1 VSAVDTPVS
10 SLHIPPVRTHCR
22 RSFLRA
28 AGVSL
33 ALLALESFTS
43 ATRAASADK
52 PIRRLACC
60 TTLGIH
66 GENLFPKQAGRGF
79 ALTPYLEPLKDFS
92 HDLTIFSGVSHLE
105 IDGGHSSEAS
115 FLSAAPHSGASSF
128 RNKISLDQFVLE
140 KLPPAMRFG
149 SLVLNTGNGDVGLSV
164 SRSGVKVPAD
174 YRPSE
179 VFKKLFVNGT
189 AKDVSQ
195 QSERLRDG
203 QSIMDTV
210 AGDARRP
217 ATRVTARDR
226 DKLDEYFTSV
236 REVEQRLKLAEAWAQ
251 KPKPSVNVPP
261 PTDVQNAADFVART
275 QLMFDLAHL
284 ALQTDSTRIIT
295 LAIAGHNSVPPVKG
309 ITIDWHNLS
318 HHGKDPEKLA
328 QLRIIELEQMKLLAG
343 FIAKLKASKE
353 SGSDLLANTSVLYG
367 SNLGNA
373 SSHDTKNMP
382 MLLIGG
388 GFKHGQHLAFDE
400 KQNYPLANLY
410 VSVLHRLGIEVNKFA
425 SSTGTMRGLE
435 LA

>member
-1 VSAVDTPVS
+1 MND
-10 SLHIPPVRTHCR
+10 SLSR

-28 AGVSL
+28 AGVTL
-33 ALLALESFTS
+33 ALPALETFTP
-43 ATRAASADK
+43 ATRAAATAG
-52 PIRRLACC
+52 PIRRLVACC

-66 GENLFPKQAGRGF
+66 GENLFPKQAGRDF
-79 ALTPYLEPLKDFS
+79 ELTPYLEPLKDFRN
-92 HDLTIFSGVSHLE
+92 DLTVFSGVSHPE
-105 IDGGHSSEAS
+105 VDGGHSSEAS
-115 FLSAAPHSGASSF
+115 FLSAAPHPGASSF
-128 RNKISLDQFVLE
+128 RNTISLDQFVLE
-140 KLPPAMRFG
+140 KLPPATRFG
-149 SLVLNTGNGDVGLSV
+149 SLVLNTGNGGVGLSV

-174 YRPSE
+174 SRPSE

-189 AKDVSQ
+189 AKEVAQ
-195 QSERLRDG
+195 QSDRLRDG

-210 AGDARRP
+210 AGDAKRLS
-217 ATRVTARDR
+217 ARVTARDR
-226 DKLDEYFTSV
+226 EKLDEYFTTV

-251 KPKPSVNVPP
+251 KPKPQVNVPP

-284 ALQTDSTRIIT
+284 ALQTDSTRVIT
-295 LAIAGHNSVPPVKG
+295 VAISGHNSVPPVKG

-343 FIAKLKASKE
+343 FLAKLKASKE
-353 SGSDLLANTSVLYG
+353 GGSDLLANTAVLYG

-382 MLLIGG
+382 MMLVGG

-400 KQNYPLANLY
+400 KQNYPLPNLY
-410 VSVLHRLGIEVNKFA
+410 VSVLQRLGIEASKFA

>member
-1 VSAVDTPVS
+1 MITPLS
-10 SLHIPPVRTHCR
+10 R

-33 ALLALESFTS
+33 ALPALESFTP
-43 ATRAASADK
+43 ATHAAAAAG
-52 PIRRLACC
+52 PIRRLVACC

-66 GENLFPKQAGRGF
+66 GENLFPKQAGRDF
-79 ALTPYLEPLKDFS
+79 ALTPYLEPLKDFRN
-92 HDLTIFSGVSHLE
+92 DLTVFSGVSHPE
-105 IDGGHSSEAS
+105 VDGGHSSEAS
-115 FLSAAPHSGASSF
+115 FLSAAPHPGASSF
-128 RNKISLDQFVLE
+128 RNTISLDQFVLE
-140 KLPPAMRFG
+140 KLPPATRFS
-149 SLVLNTGNGDVGLSV
+149 SLVLNTGNGGVGLSV

-179 VFKKLFVNGT
+179 VFKKLFVNGSPKEV
-189 AKDVSQ
+189 AQ

-203 QSIMDTV
+203 QSIMDAV
-210 AGDARRP
+210 AGDAKRL

-226 DKLDEYFTSV
+226 EKLDDYFTTV

-251 KPKPSVNVPP
+251 KPKPTVNVPP

-284 ALQTDSTRIIT
+284 ALQTDSTRVIT
-295 LAIAGHNSVPPVKG
+295 IAISGHNSVPPVKG

-328 QLRIIELEQMKLLAG
+328 QLRIIELEQMRLLAG
-343 FIAKLKASKE
+343 FIGKLKASKE
-353 SGSDLLANTSVLYG
+353 AGSDLLTNTSVLYG

-382 MLLIGG
+382 MLLLGG
-388 GFKHGQHLAFDE
+388 GYKHGQHLAFDE
-400 KQNYPLANLY
+400 KQNYPLPNLY
-410 VSVLHRLGIEVNKFA
+410 VSVLQRLGIEANKFA

>member
-1 VSAVDTPVS
+1 MND
-10 SLHIPPVRTHCR
+10 SLSR

-33 ALLALESFTS
+33 ALPALETFTP
-43 ATRAASADK
+43 ATRAAATAG
-52 PIRRLACC
+52 PIRRLVACC

-66 GENLFPKQAGRGF
+66 GENLFPKQAGRDF
-79 ALTPYLEPLKDFS
+79 ELTPYLEPLKEFRN
-92 HDLTIFSGVSHLE
+92 DLTVFSGVSHPE
-105 IDGGHSSEAS
+105 VDGGHSSEAS
-115 FLSAAPHSGASSF
+115 FLSAAPHPGASSF
-128 RNKISLDQFVLE
+128 RNTISLDQFVLE
-140 KLPPAMRFG
+140 KLPPATRFG
-149 SLVLNTGNGDVGLSV
+149 SLVLNTGNGGVGLSV

-189 AKDVSQ
+189 AKEVAQ
-195 QSERLRDG
+195 QSDRLRDG

-210 AGDARRP
+210 AGDAKRHS
-217 ATRVTARDR
+217 ARVTARDR
-226 DKLDEYFTSV
+226 EKLDEYFTTV

-251 KPKPSVNVPP
+251 KPKPQVNVPP

-284 ALQTDSTRIIT
+284 ALQTDSTRVIT
-295 LAIAGHNSVPPVKG
+295 VAISGHNSVPPMKG

-343 FIAKLKASKE
+343 FLVKLKASKE
-353 SGSDLLANTSVLYG
+353 GGSDLLANTAVLYG

-382 MLLIGG
+382 MLLLGG

-400 KQNYPLANLY
+400 KQNYPLPNLY
-410 VSVLHRLGIEVNKFA
+410 VSVLQRLGIEASKFA

>member
-1 VSAVDTPVS
+1 MND
-10 SLHIPPVRTHCR
+10 SLSR

-33 ALLALESFTS
+33 ALPALETFTP
-43 ATRAASADK
+43 ATRAAATAG
-52 PIRRLACC
+52 PIRRLVACC

-66 GENLFPKQAGRGF
+66 GENLFPKQAGRDF
-79 ALTPYLEPLKDFS
+79 ELTPYLEPLKEFRN
-92 HDLTIFSGVSHLE
+92 DLTVFSGVSHPE
-105 IDGGHSSEAS
+105 VDGGHSSEAS
-115 FLSAAPHSGASSF
+115 FLSAAPHPGASSF
-128 RNKISLDQFVLE
+128 RNTISLDQFVLE
-140 KLPPAMRFG
+140 KLPPATRFG
-149 SLVLNTGNGDVGLSV
+149 SLVLNTGNGGVGLSV

-189 AKDVSQ
+189 AKEVAQ
-195 QSERLRDG
+195 QSDRLRDG

-210 AGDARRP
+210 AGDAKRLS
-217 ATRVTARDR
+217 ARVTARDR
-226 DKLDEYFTSV
+226 EKLDEYFTTV

-251 KPKPSVNVPP
+251 KPKPQVNVPP

-284 ALQTDSTRIIT
+284 ALQTDSTRVIT
-295 LAIAGHNSVPPVKG
+295 VAISGHNSVPPVKG

-343 FIAKLKASKE
+343 FLVKLKASKE
-353 SGSDLLANTSVLYG
+353 GGSDLLANTAVLYG

-382 MLLIGG
+382 MLLLGG

-400 KQNYPLANLY
+400 KQNYPLPNLY
-410 VSVLHRLGIEVNKFA
+410 VSVLQRLGIEASKFA